1 METVNRWRA
10 SNFERG
16 AVEDVLADDVE
27 WVVPNSGG
35 VSRVRGIDAVLEWYA
50 SGGAADELLP
60 DESLDFSEERGE
72 LEDFGDGRVGSL
84 NRLIYTS
91 KESGEVAYVK
101 THRLV
106 YTVRDGKIVR
116 YELENVDE
124 SELERAPVRLTRHF
138 WRLIGSSRY
147 ARRTET
153 RFRNSDSRPAGSPA
167 STAALMSLANISC
180 TSRRGKWPCGVSW
193 RPLCSGAS

>member
-1 METVNRWRA
+1 METINRWRA
-10 SNFERG
+10 ANFERG
-16 AVEDVLADDVE
+16 AVEDVLAEDVE
-27 WVVPNSGG
+27 WVVPTRGG
-35 VSRVRGIDAVLEWYA
+35 VTRVRGIDAVLEWYT

-116 YELENVDE
+116 YELENLSDE
-124 SELERAPVRLTRHF
+124 RDAAAAP
-138 WRLIGSSRY
+138 
-147 ARRTET
+147 A
-153 RFRNSDSRPAGSPA
+153 D
-167 STAALMSLANISC
+167 
-180 TSRRGKWPCGVSW
+180 
-193 RPLCSGAS
+193 